1 MADTKQQWYK
11 DAKYGLFIHWGLYS
25 ILAGEWKDP
34 KTGEVT
40 KTDRIA
46 EWIENN
52 LNIDKEDYRKLKDEF
67 HPDKFDADM
76 FVKRAK
82 EQWGVKYIVLTS
94 KHHEGFAMYDSK
106 VSDFN
111 VVKAAGRDILRELSD
126 ACKKYDMTM
135 GIYYSQAQD
144 WDDDNAYKKDYQLCL
159 YYNKDYLDQVGVDV
173 PESWDDLVDACAKLK
188 DAGIQPFNYSDK
200 DNYHF
205 EHLMS
210 ALALKAY
217 GTSIADDLASD
228 KEAYNGEKMVA
239 IYQKMKD
246 MIDAGYWGDGILS
259 TDFNTER
266 NMFEA
271 GKAAFTVDGTWNC
284 GNFQNDSDTTL
295 FDAQKIGVTRIP
307 YIDEANKTVEM
318 GGGSD
323 TYYIT
328 TLNKS
333 DEEIAAT
340 VKFIKYL
347 TSVDSINEMC
357 KSSPTTYAEK
367 VTIDTGNYLL
377 DDVNAIMAENT
388 ESKLE
393 IPTYDSNTAAM
404 DTIRNSLQALATGA
418 SAQEVGD
425 DIVDKMSA
433 YE

>member
-1 MADTKQQWYK
+1 MKKRMKKVAT
-11 DAKYGLFIHWGLYS
+11 LC
-25 ILAGEWKDP
+25 LAGVTAMSTVGVTGSAVFAKGDTNYDVDNMDFENVELRVAFRFNNGSDTDGQAKWYYKALDEFNKENEGKIHVTDESISTESDYEEKLTTDFASGNVPNAFLQYGGSRTREYVDAGYILDLTPYFEQYPEWKEGVQDFAWE
-34 KTGEVT
+34 TTQFDG
-40 KTDRIA
+40 
-46 EWIENN
+46 IEGT
-52 LNIDKEDYRKLKDEF
+52 Y
-67 HPDKFDADM
+67 
-76 FVKRAK
+76 
-82 EQWGVKYIVLTS
+82 
-94 KHHEGFAMYDSK
+94 
-106 VSDFN
+106 
-111 VVKAAGRDILRELSD
+111 
-126 ACKKYDMTM
+126 
-135 GIYYSQAQD
+135 GIPWSA
-144 WDDDNAYKKDYQLCL
+144 YQLCL

-271 GKAAFTVDGTWNC
+271 GKA
-284 GNFQNDSDTTL
+284 
-295 FDAQKIGVTRIP
+295 
-307 YIDEANKTVEM
+307 
-318 GGGSD
+318 D